1 MHNMHIW
8 ISYYDVHVCKSSLE
22 ESESLH
28 FKPNFFC
35 TYHLINIIFQTCNQY
50 LIKYWCSIKTVYI
63 FIQVFENQKKKWKKW
78 WKAVF
83 EMCNDL
89 RYSNVSKTFFFKDSV
104 RFTSFHTSVWSSE
117 LKFIILTKKK
127 NYSFV
132 SHWEQMKIIHSKNIR
147 NLWFI
152 ISYNILKWS
161 FFSQPRCWMMP
172 NRTLLLSMCNTHYVL
187 GNTYTI

>member
-1 MHNMHIW
+1 MNTHRCVSAYKLYFIYIRYYDTTITQMHNMHIW
-8 ISYYDVHVCKSSLE
+8 ISYYDVHVCKSSLG

-63 FIQVFENQKKKWKKW
+63 FIQVFENQKKKEKKWKKW

-89 RYSNVSKTFFFKDSV
+89 RYSNVSKTFF
-104 RFTSFHTSVWSSE
+104 
-117 LKFIILTKKK
+117 LKIQFDLLAFIRPYEVQ
-127 NYSFV
+127 N
-132 SHWEQMKIIHSKNIR
+132 W
-147 NLWFI
+147 NLLF
-152 ISYNILKWS
+152 
-161 FFSQPRCWMMP
+161 
-172 NRTLLLSMCNTHYVL
+172 
-187 GNTYTI
+187 